1 MEIVVLGSLN
11 MDLVT
16 NVPTLPRVGETVSG
30 TSFRTTPGGKGANQ
44 AVAAKR
50 LGASVSMIGQVGDD
64 IYGTELLKSLRS
76 EGVSVENVSVS
87 HGIHTGV
94 ALIGVEDS
102 GLNSITAVYGAN
114 MAESAAYE
122 KSIRQAV
129 GDADVLLIQNEI
141 PHRYNVIAAEEA
153 REKDLVIIWD
163 PAPVREGA
171 VDLAS
176 IATLITPNE
185 HEIVPFID
193 ENEIIVADIESA
205 FELSLKI
212 SKSFS
217 AIPIITLGEMGAVVV
232 DKGETHA
239 EQARSVVAVDSVG
252 AGDAFS
258 GALAVGIS
266 EGMTLTEAVRF
277 ASFAGSIC
285 VQRRGAQ
292 VSMPI
297 REEVDAL
304 LL

>member
-1 MEIVVLGSLN
+1 M
-11 MDLVT
+11 
-16 NVPTLPRVGETVSG
+16 
-30 TSFRTTPGGKGANQ
+30 
-44 AVAAKR
+44 
-50 LGASVSMIGQVGDD
+50 
-64 IYGTELLKSLRS
+64 RS

-87 HGIHTGV
+87 HGTHTGV

-217 AIPIITLGEMGAVVV
+217 AIPIITLGEMGAVFV